1 MDRESAT
8 GTSPGSAPACALPDD
23 SPDVL
28 RAEGID
34 KHFGGIKAL
43 SGASID
49 VAEAEVMGL
58 VGDNGAGKSTLIKI
72 LAGSLVAD
80 EGHVYLR
87 GERVRFHSPAE
98 ALAAGIETVY
108 QDLALVDSLS
118 ALANL
123 YLGREMLRPGTPG
136 RMLRLLNNGAM
147 RRQAEDVFHQ
157 LGARIPSVSQPARD
171 LSGGQRQAL
180 AIGRALLFGRRVVI
194 LDEPTASLGVRES
207 AHVVEM
213 ITKLRSQ
220 GCSVLVVSHNVGQ
233 LLSYADRVTVL
244 RLGRTVGMRKVADTT
259 PAEIVSL
266 ITGAASPAYEAYED
280 NNAEADGRS

>member
-1 MDRESAT
+1 MDHESAT
-8 GTSPGSAPACALPDD
+8 GTSPRSAPACATPDD
-23 SPDVL
+23 SAVVL

-34 KHFGGIKAL
+34 KHFGGITAL
-43 SGASID
+43 SSASID

-80 EGHVYLR
+80 EGQVYLR

-123 YLGREMLRPGTPG
+123 YLGREMLRPSAPG

-147 RRQAEDVFHQ
+147 RRQAEDVFDQ
-157 LGARIPSVSQPARD
+157 LGAKIPSINQPARD

-213 ITKLRSQ
+213 IKKLRSQ

-233 LLSYADRVTVL
+233 LLSFADRVTVL

-266 ITGAASPAYEAYED
+266 ITGAASSAYEY
-280 NNAEADGRS
+280 NNVGADGRS